1 MMDGKLWWDI
11 LGLVVTCGVSAA
23 ILYWNGWKEKSITKS
38 GIVFCL
44 AIGILC
50 VPSLFFVRGFSLA
63 MTLVWVAAW
72 LGSGCLKMIRYQKK
86 KAQS

>member
-1 MMDGKLWWDI
+1 MDRKLWWHI

-23 ILYWNGWKEKSITKS
+23 ILYWNGWREKRITKS

-63 MTLVWVAAW
+63 MTLVWIVAW
-72 LGSGCLKMIRYQKK
+72 LCSGCFQMIRYQKEK
-86 KAQS
+86 TQS